1 MAMRMSGLMSG
12 MDTESIVQ
20 QLVEAKSTKVT
31 KAKNSKTKLEWKQ
44 DIWKGL
50 NTKLKTLQ
58 SKLNDLRFTSGYAKK
73 TTKVSNSNAV
83 SILTS
88 DNAVNGVQQLEIN
101 QLAKT
106 AYMTGGKILTRDEKI
121 NTDEIKA
128 GDMLYFSSFDQD
140 GDGNDIPKTFTMEI
154 TTTDPKTGDV
164 KETKEVNFSITSET
178 TVTELM
184 KQLRDAG
191 VQAQYDDEKGKILY
205 MTGENQSVSM
215 RMSGISL
222 SELSTLM
229 EVGSRKDTGTEVT
242 ALTELGDLM
251 VFAKDGDGNEISKSI
266 VVKSGDKEAR
276 IELTSKTTIS
286 DMLTKMREA
295 GVNATFDAKQERF
308 FISGKNSGADGNFTV
323 TGSEDAME
331 ALGLAE
337 KKVENE
343 DGSVSNLGVTYV
355 EGQDA
360 KITLNGAEFTGNG
373 NTFEINGLTI
383 VAQNETKPGESITLT
398 TQQDTDGIYD
408 KIKDF
413 FKAYNEIINEIDKLY
428 NADSAKDYEPL
439 SDDEKYGMSESEIE
453 KYEQK
458 IKDALLRRDENLSSV
473 GNALKT
479 AMLKGFS
486 VNGKT
491 MYLSN
496 FGINTLS
503 YFLAPDNER
512 NAYHI
517 DGDKDDTSASANEDK
532 LKQMIASDPDTVI
545 SFFTQLSQ
553 NLYSEMDKQ
562 SKAVEGT
569 RSFGSFY
576 DDKKMKSDYDDYK
589 TKIKDL
595 EKKLADYEDKWYKK
609 FAAMETAMAKMQS
622 NASAVTSL
630 LGGSQ

>member
-58 SKLNDLRFTSGYAKK
+58 SKLNDLRFSSGYAKK
-73 TTKVSNSNAV
+73 TTKVSNSSAASV
-83 SILTS
+83 LTS
-88 DNAVNGVQQLEIN
+88 DSAVNGVQQLEIN

-106 AYMTGGKILTRDEKI
+106 AYMTGGKILTRDEKL
-121 NTDEIKA
+121 NTDEIKM
-128 GDMLYFSSFDQD
+128 GDLISFDKD
-140 GDGNDIPKTFTMEI
+140 MDDKEISRKFTVGLYDNGGNAI
-154 TTTDPKTGDV
+154 
-164 KETKEVNFSITSET
+164 KETEINLTSDS
-178 TVTELM
+178 TVTDVL

-191 VQAQYDDEKGKILY
+191 LKADYDETQRRIVYSAPDKD
-205 MTGENQSVSM
+205 TH
-215 RMSGISL
+215 ISL
-222 SELSTLM
+222 SGDNTPSLLM
-229 EVGSRKDTGTEVT
+229 MAGEKKSTGTEVT
-242 ALTELGDLM
+242 ALTELGNLM
-251 VFAKDGDGNEISKSI
+251 IFGKDENGKEISKNI
-266 VVKSGDKEAR
+266 KIKAGEKEVN

-295 GVNATFDAKQERF
+295 GVNANFDAKQERF
-308 FISGKNSGADGNFTV
+308 FISAKDSGADGNFTI
-323 TGSEDAME
+323 TSNDADALA

-337 KKVENE
+337 KKVTND
-343 DGSVSNLGVTYV
+343 DGTESNVGVTYIS
-355 EGQDA
+355 GRDA
-360 KITLNGAEFTGNG
+360 KITLNGAEFTNKG

-383 VAQNETKPGESITLT
+383 VAQNETREGETITLT

-413 FKAYNEIINEIDKLY
+413 FKTYNEVINEIDKLY
-428 NADSAKDYEPL
+428 NADAAKDYEPL
-439 SDDEKYGMSESEIE
+439 SDDEKYSMSDSEIE

-458 IKDALLRRDENLSSV
+458 IKDSLLRKDESLGTV
-473 GNALKT
+473 GNALKKV
-479 AMLKGFS
+479 MLSGFS

-491 MYLSN
+491 LYLAN
-496 FGINTLS
+496 FGIETLN
-503 YFLAPDNER
+503 YFSAPDNER
-512 NAYHI
+512 NAFHI
-517 DGDKDDTSASANEDK
+517 SGDPDDSTASGNEDK

-553 NLYSEMDKQ
+553 SLYKEMNEQ

-589 TKIKDL
+589 SKIKDL
-595 EKKLADYEDKWYKK
+595 ETKLADYEDKWYKK
-609 FAAMETAMAKMQS
+609 FAAMETAMAKMQQ

-630 LGGSQ
+630 LGGNM